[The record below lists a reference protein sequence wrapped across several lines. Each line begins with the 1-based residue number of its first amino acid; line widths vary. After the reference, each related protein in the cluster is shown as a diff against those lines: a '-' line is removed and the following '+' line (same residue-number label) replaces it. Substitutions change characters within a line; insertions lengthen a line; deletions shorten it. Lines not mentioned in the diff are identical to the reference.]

1 MALSHSLKNDEGAIF
16 MTEKQ
21 DEILKQL
28 NEFCPRLIQQLRK
41 LSEDDWAAQSRC
53 DDWTVKDV
61 IAHLSPVL
69 ANFLIFIT
77 SAKKEENIL
86 DDPNLAFS
94 EPGVFD
100 GKSLAGRFSKMAKES
115 SESFDSSEQLIN
127 EFELRFEMLLDG
139 FNSCKDN
146 EWDLKA
152 FHPVNWVSVYG
163 ILLWTMFESTI
174 HAWDALNAVD
184 EKYLV
189 DENLAPLLPQ
199 HFCNKLINRWF
210 KTTDS
215 AETLSQTLAVNLGS
229 SHWLRISSANGELD
243 IDEYGINSF
252 DSEAEIHTSPSEFA
266 LLITGRKSLSESIE
280 DTSTQLTGD
289 QSFVNSFS
297 RWFTGS

>member
-1 MALSHSLKNDEGAIF
+1 

-21 DEILKQL
+21 DEILNQL

-61 IAHLSPVL
+61 IAHLSSVL
-69 ANFLIFIT
+69 TNYLIFIT
-77 SAKKEENIL
+77 SARKEENIL
-86 DDPNLAFS
+86 DDPNVAFP
-94 EPGVFD
+94 EPGVLD
-100 GKSLAGRFSKMAKES
+100 GKSLAGRLSKMAKES
-115 SESFDSSEQLIN
+115 SESFDSTEQLIN

-152 FHPVNWVSVYG
+152 YHSVNWVSVYG

-199 HFCNKLINRWF
+199 FFCNKLINRWF

-215 AETLSQTLAVNLGS
+215 TETLSQTLAVNLGP
-229 SHWLRISSANGELD
+229 SHRLRISSANGELD
-243 IDEYGINSF
+243 IDEYCINSF
-252 DSEAEIHTSPSEFA
+252 ESEAEIHTSPSEFA

-297 RWFTGS
+297 KWFTGS

>member
-1 MALSHSLKNDEGAIF
+1 

-28 NEFCPRLIQQLRK
+28 NEFCPRLIERLRK
-41 LSEDDWAAQSRC
+41 LSEDDWATKSRC

-61 IAHLSPVL
+61 MAHLSSVL
-69 ANFLIFIT
+69 TNYLIFIT

-86 DDPNLAFS
+86 DDPNLSFS
-94 EPGVFD
+94 EPGVLD
-100 GKSLAGRFSKMAKES
+100 GKSLAGRLSKMAKES

-215 AETLSQTLAVNLGS
+215 TETLSQTLAVNLGS
-229 SHWLRISSANGELD
+229 SHRLRISSANGELD

-266 LLITGRKSLSESIE
+266 LLITGRKSLSESIA

>member
-1 MALSHSLKNDEGAIF
+1 MIK
-16 MTEKQ
+16 EKQ
-21 DEILKQL
+21 DQILKQL
-28 NEFCPRLIQQLRK
+28 NGFSPKLIYQLK
-41 LSEDDWAAQSRC
+41 NLTEEDWSTQSRC

-61 IAHLSPVL
+61 MAHLSSVL
-69 ANFLIFIT
+69 TNYLIIID
-77 SAKKEENIL
+77 SAKNKENIL
-86 DDPNLAFS
+86 DDPNNS
-94 EPGVFD
+94 RDEPGTLD
-100 GKSLAGRFSKMAKES
+100 GKSLAGLLSKRAKES
-115 SESFDSSEQLIN
+115 SESFNSTEELID
-127 EFELRFEMLLDG
+127 EFSLRFERLLDG

-184 EKYLV
+184 ERYLV
-189 DENLAPLLPQ
+189 DEDLAPLLPQ
-199 HFCNKLINRWF
+199 YFCNKLINRWF

-229 SHWLRISSANGELD
+229 SHWVRISSTNGELD
-243 IDEYGINSF
+243 IDEYCINSF
-252 DSEAEIHTSPSEFA
+252 DSEAEIQTSPSEFA
-266 LLITGRKSLSESIE
+266 LLITGRKSLSESIK

-289 QSFVNSFS
+289 QSFVDSFS